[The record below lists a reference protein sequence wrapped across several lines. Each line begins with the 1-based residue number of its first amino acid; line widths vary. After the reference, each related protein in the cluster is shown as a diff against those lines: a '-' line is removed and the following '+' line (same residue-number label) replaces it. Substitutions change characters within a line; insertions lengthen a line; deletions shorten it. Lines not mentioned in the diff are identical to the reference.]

1 MLGQLL
7 KAANAYTGQMKI
19 CSRDNKKLVCN
30 RLLKC
35 MLTLELSHLSSENLN
50 KPSYPPQSSC
60 DWLKSFASWLAV
72 VEQVWSDGRPFFEV
86 VQTGGENRSHVLAQF
101 NVEYYEHICVGIFCR
116 SFSNFCDVM
125 NIAITEFLS
134 LFYRW
139 VAPCAAPVPVF
150 TESTEVT
157 FFLWHTLGMKT
168 DKSLSIDRRNDTVD
182 KTVYNTKHAMRKN
195 VHPHVEHGW
204 LQVFTPVND
213 TDD

>member
-1 MLGQLL
+1 MPIPG
-7 KAANAYTGQMKI
+7 KWKYAVVTIKNWCA
-19 CSRDNKKLVCN
+19 N
-30 RLLKC
+30 RLLKG
-35 MLTLELSHLSSENLN
+35 MVTLELSHLSSENLN

-60 DWLKSFASWLAV
+60 DWLNSFASWLAV

-139 VAPCAAPVPVF
+139 VVLCAAPVPVF

-157 FFLWHTLGMKT
+157 FFLWHTIPHTGMKT

-195 VHPHVEHGW
+195 VHPHVEHRW
-204 LQVFTPVND
+204 LQLFTQ
-213 TDD
+213 